1 MNFKSASS
9 AGTIIF
15 YFPRG
20 PSCIWILTRY
30 LEILRRC
37 TFLPS
42 WLYFSFPFVA
52 VLCTHFWMAVRF
64 LHALFR
70 GFFFRSCLVL
80 EICSGAQCS
89 YAAIAQDTNRS
100 MTTSYI
106 STCSG
111 NSLRSSC
118 QVSQTTMEV
127 ENTPS
132 FKTRFLNSHNMKSD
146 SEEDKYTRKAKICYY
161 YNL

>member
-1 MNFKSASS
+1 MSRLSGGRLASQLTFLNFKSASS

-70 GFFFRSCLVL
+70 GFFFVPVWLWKYV
-80 EICSGAQCS
+80 
-89 YAAIAQDTNRS
+89 AALS
-100 MTTSYI
+100 VHMLL
-106 STCSG
+106 
-111 NSLRSSC
+111 LR
-118 QVSQTTMEV
+118 
-127 ENTPS
+127 
-132 FKTRFLNSHNMKSD
+132 KTQIDL
-146 SEEDKYTRKAKICYY
+146 
-161 YNL
+161 